1 VARTGAATRRR
12 RTAWRRPRR
21 TRGAPPARD
30 APRPP
35 RFFAVA
41 WGGTWPGRPPIALTI
56 ADSDPSGGAGI
67 QAELKTFHRHG
78 VYGQTVLRLL
88 TAQDTRGVQGVF
100 VQPVDVV
107 RAQLHSVADEL
118 EARPPVPWSSIRC
131 WSAST
136 ATHSP
141 AAAAAARHRGDA
153 EPLRSRS
160 AHRHR
165 GHRPDVGAG
174 GGAPAA
180 GPGTARRSCCCARC
194 QDSPSAASCGG
205 LLGRGLGDVLRT
217 YGIEVRVCPQ
227 GSGVRR
233 VLAAIHDPAAI
244 ARVLLA
250 MGLPSAAPEQAGC
263 RAPPAGGGLDDAS
276 EGAAE

>member
-1 VARTGAATRRR
+1 MTPNRYEAE
-12 RTAWRRPRR
+12 
-21 TRGAPPARD
+21 
-30 APRPP
+30 
-35 RFFAVA
+35 
-41 WGGTWPGRPPIALTI
+41 ALTGI
-56 ADSDPSGGAGI
+56 AVTDR
-67 QAELKTFHRHG
+67 T
-78 VYGQTVLRLL
+78 
-88 TAQDTRGVQGVF
+88 
-100 VQPVDVV
+100 
-107 RAQLHSVADEL
+107 
-118 EARPPVPWSSIRC
+118 
-131 WSAST
+131 SAL
-136 ATHSP
+136 
-141 AAAAAARHRGDA
+141 AAAR
-153 EPLRSRS
+153 PLL
-160 AHRHR
+160 
-165 GHRPDVGAG
+165 
-174 GGAPAA
+174 APALLGGVA
-180 GPGTARRSCCCARC
+180 AAHVAKTVLQRPPAEAFSAEDSATCCARC